1 MSQRT
6 TTPPPAPARDTKMER
21 MLMMVGWIIFAIA
34 TVLVLVVRCTD
45 QYGFASGAALLF
57 VYPLM
62 LLAATAT
69 GASGSV
75 HAYWIGVAGVVV
87 EFLLIGSMTM
97 LLYPGVDADGS
108 PCAVLPG
115 GWQLCATPDYSA
127 IALYCGAGLVGTHRV
142 WHRILV
148 APSSVQGRPR
158 LIPPLATCMGA
169 DHPLTIRAHGCC
181 GWFIRRAPCA
191 SRRSAHCHRPRP

>member
-108 PCAVLPG
+108 PCAVLYG

-127 IALYCGAGLVGTHRV
+127 IELYGGAGLVG
-142 WHRILV
+142 
-148 APSSVQGRPR
+148 A
-158 LIPPLATCMGA
+158 LIGYGIGSLLRRHLRKA
-169 DHPLTIRAHGCC
+169 DPV
-181 GWFIRRAPCA
+181 
-191 SRRSAHCHRPRP
+191 

>member
-45 QYGFASGAALLF
+45 EYGFASGAALLF
-57 VYPLM
+57 IYPLM

-75 HAYWIGVAGVVV
+75 HAYWIGIAGVVV

-97 LLYPGVDADGS
+97 LLNPGVDAGS
-108 PCAVLPG
+108 DPCTMLPG

-127 IALYCGAGLVGTHRV
+127 IALYCVIHIHMRV
-142 WHRILV
+142 
-148 APSSVQGRPR
+148 
-158 LIPPLATCMGA
+158 GA
-169 DHPLTIRAHGCC
+169 DRLTVRAHTMLLGC
-181 GWFIRRAPCA
+181 WVPIRRAPCA
-191 SRRSAHCHRPRP
+191 WRRSAHCHRPRP

>member
-57 VYPLM
+57 IYPLM

-75 HAYWIGVAGVVV
+75 HAYWIGIAGVVV

-97 LLYPGVDADGS
+97 LLSPGVDAGKI
-108 PCAVLPG
+108 CLNWINKV
-115 GWQLCATPDYSA
+115 
-127 IALYCGAGLVGTHRV
+127 
-142 WHRILV
+142 
-148 APSSVQGRPR
+148 
-158 LIPPLATCMGA
+158 
-169 DHPLTIRAHGCC
+169 
-181 GWFIRRAPCA
+181 
-191 SRRSAHCHRPRP
+191 

>member
-1 MSQRT
+1 
-6 TTPPPAPARDTKMER
+6 
-21 MLMMVGWIIFAIA
+21 
-34 TVLVLVVRCTD
+34 
-45 QYGFASGAALLF
+45 
-57 VYPLM
+57 M

-108 PCAVLPG
+108 PCAVLSG

-127 IALYCGAGLVGTHRV
+127 IALYGGAGLVG
-142 WHRILV
+142 
-148 APSSVQGRPR
+148 A
-158 LIPPLATCMGA
+158 LIGYGIGSLLRRHLRKA
-169 DHPLTIRAHGCC
+169 DPV
-181 GWFIRRAPCA
+181 
-191 SRRSAHCHRPRP
+191 